1 MKVIFVAGIHAVG
14 KSTVCKSVSD
24 ELGIPHYT
32 ASQII
37 RDEKSSAVSA
47 NSKLV
52 TDVADN
58 QRLLIQGASRI
69 LERGRF
75 LLDGHFTMRRKS
87 DGGIES
93 IHEDV
98 FRNLCVGNVVVFTD
112 DPEEIS
118 KRMHARDGVLHHVD
132 MIRTHQ
138 NAEVAHA
145 SYVAS
150 TLNIPLVELRA
161 LDITG
166 TKSVIRNWLL

>member
-1 MKVIFVAGIHAVG
+1 
-14 KSTVCKSVSD
+14 
-24 ELGIPHYT
+24 
-32 ASQII
+32 
-37 RDEKSSAVSA
+37 
-47 NSKLV
+47 
-52 TDVADN
+52 
-58 QRLLIQGASRI
+58 
-69 LERGRF
+69 
-75 LLDGHFTMRRKS
+75 MRRKS

-150 TLNIPLVELRA
+150 TLNMPLVELRA